1 MDPDFRR
8 DDEREMKTRYSHL
21 RDAGI
26 VAFLEEGERLYPDN
40 ALSFTLEDQRAFY
53 TRYCQHFAGKRPES
67 VAVEDFKVGD
77 VLCRRYTPPRPQG
90 KLLYLHGGGFV
101 VGGLESHDSIC
112 ADLADQAQVEVTTV
126 EYALAPENPFP
137 AAFDDCWTVLQTLGP
152 CVVAGDS
159 AGGNLAAAL
168 CIKSRDL
175 GRKQIKGQVLIYP
188 GLGGDTSKGS
198 YITQSEAPGLSTRD
212 VLTYQALYRGNGHKF
227 SEPLRETNYAGLPP
241 TFLVACANDP
251 LHDDCYDYA
260 VRLRAAGVSAEVREE
275 PDLVHA
281 FLRAR
286 YMSKAAAESFKA
298 IVAAVKAF
306 AA

>member
-1 MDPDFRR
+1 MNFKT
-8 DDEREMKTRYSHL
+8 DEKQLQSKYPELK
-21 RDAGI
+21 DAGI
-26 VAFLEEGERLYPDN
+26 VAFLEEGEKLYPAAAVN
-40 ALSFTLEDQRAFY
+40 FTMAQQRAFY
-53 TRYCQHFAGKRPES
+53 NQYCQHFAGKRPVN
-67 VAVEDFKVGD
+67 VAVLDFNVGD
-77 VLCRRYTPPRPQG
+77 VKCRRYSPPQSNG

-112 ADLADQAQVEVTTV
+112 ADLADQAQVEVTAV

-137 AAFDDCWTVLQTLGP
+137 TAFDECWAVLQTLGR

-168 CIKSRDL
+168 SLKARDK
-175 GRKQIKGQVLIYP
+175 GVTEIKGQVLIYP
-188 GLGGDTSKGS
+188 GLGGDVTKGS
-198 YITQSEAPGLSTRD
+198 YVTQAHAPGLSTQDTIYYRD
-212 VLTYQALYRGNGHKF
+212 TYGGIGNKF
-227 SEPLRETNYAGLPP
+227 AQPLVETNYAGLPP
-241 TFLVACANDP
+241 AFLVACAHDP
-251 LHDDCYDYA
+251 LHHDCEEYA
-260 VRLRAAGVSAEVREE
+260 AKLRAAGVKAEVREE

-286 YMSKAAAESFKA
+286 NMSKAAAESFKA